1 MERRSFLGSLLVA
14 ISGALGCGKLAEL
27 AERAEPIVLEFR
39 GKQRTEVNLEKSL
52 ADTDLVRKLYEM
64 LRANACQR
72 TAMKAAEINR

>member
-1 MERRSFLGSLLVA
+1 MERRSFFGNLLVA
-14 ISGALGCGKLAEL
+14 ISGALGCAEL